1 MLTSDKLILVE
12 LHKAGSA
19 RVKKLLADLVGGDTS
34 GKHAAFSDELAA
46 TGKPVV
52 GYVCNPLTWYLA
64 LWRQGCAGKGDV
76 RKRLADDSKWT
87 QMQARRANVSG
98 KEGANPDAKR
108 IPDGFSAE
116 RARSFWYADAENP
129 EAFREWLQAVAGVP
143 GLRKLVGHGYG
154 GSPAARMAGLMTYEF
169 MVTFVRNAENMEKS
183 VNTMEALEALQASQ
197 SITSHFV
204 RSEFVSE
211 DLKKVLG
218 AIAVPLSAE
227 QSAAVDAL
235 KERSGADAAAIARF
249 YDAPSLRLVAKREAL
264 INKLFGY
271 TAPVAEAGAKKGEGK
286 TKAGGEDDDKPKLSK
301 AEREQKRQARAEKQA
316 AKGEAGG
323 APKAGAKNKAAT
335 AAGTATAQAKAP
347 KPAKAPKA
355 AAGKAKAPKAKPA
368 PDDDAE

>member
-19 RVKKLLADLVGGDTS
+19 RVKKLLAEVVGGEST
-34 GKHAAFSDELAA
+34 GKLGFSDELAA
-46 TGKPVV
+46 AGKPVV

-64 LWRQGCAGKGDV
+64 LWRQGCTGKGDV
-76 RKRLADDSKWT
+76 HKRLADDSKWT
-87 QMQARRANVSG
+87 QMQARRTNMAG
-98 KEGANPDAKR
+98 KEGSKPDAKR
-108 IPDGFSAE
+108 VPDGFGSE

-143 GLRKLVGHGYG
+143 GLRKLVSHGYG
-154 GSPAARMAGLMTYEF
+154 TSPVNRLAGLMTYEF

-183 VNTMEALEALQASQ
+183 VNTMEALEALQVSQ

-211 DLKKVLG
+211 DLKRVLG
-218 AIAVPLSAE
+218 AIAVPLSTE

-235 KERSGADAAAIARF
+235 KERSGADAAAITRF
-249 YDAPSLRLVAKREAL
+249 YDAASLRLVAKREAL

-271 TAPVAEAGAKKGEGK
+271 SAPAAGAGAKKGEGGK
-286 TKAGGEDDDKPKLSK
+286 KAGGGGDDKPKLSK

-323 APKAGAKNKAAT
+323 APKAGGKNKAAT
-335 AAGTATAQAKAP
+335 AAGVVTAQAK
-347 KPAKAPKA
+347 PAKTPKA
-355 AAGKAKAPKAKPA
+355 AAGKAKTPKAKPA
-368 PDDDAE
+368 PGDDAE

>member
-19 RVKKLLADLVGGDTS
+19 RVKKLLADLVGGDAT

-46 TGKPVV
+46 SGKPVV

-116 RARSFWYADAENP
+116 RARSFWYADPESP
-129 EAFREWLQAVAGVP
+129 EAFQEWLQAVAGVP

-218 AIAVPLSAE
+218 AIGVPLSAE

-249 YDAPSLRLVAKREAL
+249 YDAASLRLVAKREAM

-271 TAPVAEAGAKKGEGK
+271 TAPAAETGAKKGEGK
-286 TKAGGEDDDKPKLSK
+286 KKAEGDGDDKPKLSK

-316 AKGEAGG
+316 AKGESGG
-323 APKAGAKNKAAT
+323 TPKAGGKNKAA
-335 AAGTATAQAKAP
+335 AEGPAMAQG

-355 AAGKAKAPKAKPA
+355 AAGKAKAPKAKPS
-368 PDDDAE
+368 PDDDAD